1 MFVVQNSQFVSVY
14 FIKDESIPP
23 RREHEVFV
31 PDRQC
36 QNLCI
41 MLGTRRLS
49 VQQSIMVELP
59 QEIIED
65 IIDIV
70 SQHETSLLLSVNPIK
85 SMKSCALVARA
96 FRLRSQYHLFHHV
109 SLLNIRHY
117 TRFLIIC
124 ETSLHIPSLVRSL
137 HLARSDR
144 SSTKMEREEWGLC
157 SILSG
162 MMNLRSLRLFD
173 YGILY
178 NFPFSSLP
186 SSLIS
191 FEIRDVEFCH
201 IDDLCALLSYHPR
214 LRTVNLCENVSIK
227 GSEKLENME
236 LKHKLYVSGPCIET
250 LDISAYFNWYLLQA
264 VMEKSSYRFPFDLG
278 RLRNLILAVTSHT
291 FHYCVAAI
299 MTPVAKS
306 IERLELNI
314 FSTYLISSNS
324 FVCSSRIISQEQGLK
339 LGRHQP
345 THRSNSSLP
354 SLPRLRSISIYYE
367 SYSRSL
373 LGWIAFNIFR
383 YARTLQEIT
392 LTVSLLSS
400 HLTDG
405 HVMTG
410 GEGIWMGIDTVI
422 AAHPTIQSF
431 IIDLSVFRSVR
442 YLDWRETMTLS
453 IHKLFPATVAK
464 GVMYVSYG
472 GGKHKVQ

>member
-1 MFVVQNSQFVSVY
+1 
-14 FIKDESIPP
+14 
-23 RREHEVFV
+23 
-31 PDRQC
+31 
-36 QNLCI
+36 
-41 MLGTRRLS
+41 
-49 VQQSIMVELP
+49 MVELP

-70 SQHETSLLLSVNPIK
+70 SQHETSLLLSANPIK

-109 SLLNIRHY
+109 SLLNFRHY

-124 ETSLHIPSLVRSL
+124 ETSPHIPSLVRSL

-144 SSTKMEREEWGLC
+144 SSTKMEREEWGLR

-162 MMNLRSLRLFD
+162 MVNLRSLRLFD

-178 NFPFSSLP
+178 SFPYSSLP

-201 IDDLCALLSYHPR
+201 IDDLCALLNYHPR

-227 GSEKLENME
+227 ASEKQENME

-264 VMEKSSYRFPFDLG
+264 VMEKFSYRFPFDLG
-278 RLRNLILAVTSHT
+278 RLRNLILAVTSQT
-291 FHYCVAAI
+291 FHYCIAAI

-314 FSTYLISSNS
+314 FK
-324 FVCSSRIISQEQGLK
+324 QGLK
-339 LGRHQP
+339 LGRHQH

-383 YARTLQEIT
+383 YAPTLQEIT

-410 GEGIWMGIDTVI
+410 DEGIWMRFDTVI

>member
-1 MFVVQNSQFVSVY
+1 
-14 FIKDESIPP
+14 
-23 RREHEVFV
+23 
-31 PDRQC
+31 
-36 QNLCI
+36 
-41 MLGTRRLS
+41 
-49 VQQSIMVELP
+49 MVELP

-70 SQHETSLLLSVNPIK
+70 SQHETSLLLSVNPIR

-124 ETSLHIPSLVRSL
+124 ETSPHIPSLVRSL
-137 HLARSDR
+137 HLAQSDR
-144 SSTKMEREEWGLC
+144 SSTATEREVWGLR

-162 MMNLRSLRLFD
+162 MVNLRSLRLFD
-173 YGILY
+173 YGVLY
-178 NFPFSSLP
+178 NFPYSSLP

-201 IDDLCALLSYHPR
+201 IDDLCALLNYHPR

-227 GSEKLENME
+227 DSEKQENME
-236 LKHKLYVSGPCIET
+236 LKHNLYVSGPCIET

-264 VMEKSSYRFPFDLG
+264 VMEKSSYRFPFDLS
-278 RLRNLILAVTSHT
+278 RLRNLILAVTSQT

-299 MTPVAKS
+299 VTPAAKS

-314 FSTYLISSNS
+314 FK
-324 FVCSSRIISQEQGLK
+324 QGLK

-383 YARTLQEIT
+383 HAPTLQEIT
-392 LTVSLLSS
+392 LTVSLLSN

-410 GEGIWMGIDTVI
+410 DEGIWMRFDTVI

-431 IIDLSVFRSVR
+431 IIDLSVFRSTR

-464 GVMYVSYG
+464 GIMYVSYG
-472 GGKHKVQ
+472 GGKHRVQ